1 MYDLSLHEEIPR
13 RLFARV
19 IKLDVE
25 EHAPRSLFD
34 VFRENNCTPPPV
46 EYHKFTKFKWI
57 DDQNHLNLFLRF
69 RT

>member
-25 EHAPRSLFD
+25 EHA
-34 VFRENNCTPPPV
+34 T
-46 EYHKFTKFKWI
+46 T
-57 DDQNHLNLFLRF
+57 
-69 RT
+69 